1 MSVRSLRTIR
11 AEMPDWLEPDQVRS
25 TLAEIFAAVEDGDDA
40 ADEVASALLDLM
52 TRAAENDEWLSPAEE
67 QRILDWVAASWA
79 VEPAPHFNRLC
90 ALLVNVSLPQA
101 AAFLRERLD
110 EESDPSRKA
119 TLRSSL
125 DDRDPPPARDA

>member
-25 TLAEIFAAVEDGDDA
+25 TLAEIFAAVEDGDDP

-67 QRILDWVAASWA
+67 QRILEWVDANWA

>member
-25 TLAEIFAAVEDGDDA
+25 TLAEIFAAVEEGDES

-110 EESDPSRKA
+110 EETDPSRKA